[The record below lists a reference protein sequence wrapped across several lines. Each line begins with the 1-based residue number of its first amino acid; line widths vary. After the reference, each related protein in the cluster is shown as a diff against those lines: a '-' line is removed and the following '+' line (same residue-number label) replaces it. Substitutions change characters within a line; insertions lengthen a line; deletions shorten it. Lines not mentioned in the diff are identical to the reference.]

1 MAGKVR
7 LDHSSIWYCAAM
19 PSMSCTEPWTAI
31 PRSAFLTCLTSC
43 RPKGGEMANEK
54 VDVVIVG
61 AGASGS
67 VFAAVL
73 TKAGK
78 KVVILEQGPDWQL
91 ADLVSSDFW
100 GRRIKPASGPFLL
113 EGKTAARSIGR
124 FPTRTLRHITIRS
137 RRTSACPA
145 MPRRRRF
152 GGRRVRRIRWRR

>member
-1 MAGKVR
+1 MPSSAAWSTICARTRSMAGKVR
-7 LDHSSIWYCAAM
+7 LDHSAIWYCAAM

-31 PRSAFLTCLTSC
+31 PRSAFLTCLTSF

-91 ADLVSSDFW
+91 SDLISSDFW
-100 GRRIKPASGPFLL
+100 GRRLRTVGAPFLL
-113 EGKTAARSIGR
+113 EWRNAYGYSVKSGWGVGWDVLIY
-124 FPTRTLRHITIRS
+124 FVYFIRHLPIS
-137 RRTSACPA
+137 
-145 MPRRRRF
+145 
-152 GGRRVRRIRWRR
+152 